1 MNIFYLD
8 KSPIVSAK
16 AMTNKHVVKMI
27 LETAQLMSTAHHV
40 LDGDNLIV
48 NRNRIYKKTHV
59 NHPSAIWVRESIGNY
74 LWTRDHLYAL
84 LQEYA
89 IRFNKSV
96 NDHKTYD
103 VFTNLFYPPLHIN
116 SNFDTTP
123 MRIAITDTK
132 HHVPNN
138 PIASYRNYYIA
149 EKLKL
154 DSTTPDDIKRFYE
167 VLDNA

>member
-27 LETAQLMSTAHHV
+27 LETAQLLSTAHHV
-40 LDGDNLIV
+40 LDGANAV
-48 NRNRIYKKTHV
+48 PNIYKKTHV
-59 NHPSAIWVRESIGNY
+59 NHPSAIWVRENIANY
-74 LWTRDHLYAL
+74 LWARDHLHAL
-84 LQEYA
+84 LTEYA
-89 IRFNKSV
+89 TRFNKQPH
-96 NDHKTYD
+96 DHKTYN
-103 VFTNLFYPPLHIN
+103 VFMNLFYPPKNIKDDWTC
-116 SNFDTTP
+116 SP
-123 MRIAITDTK
+123 MRIAITDTR

-154 DSTTPDDIKRFYE
+154 GSTTDDDIKRFYE
-167 VLDNA
+167 TLDKSL